1 MKKIINAIL
10 NWLLEP
16 KRRRE
21 AYLSIQE
28 WERIEGIQP
37 RRVKHDWKA

>member
-1 MKKIINAIL
+1 MRIFKVIVT
-10 NWLLEP
+10 WLLTP
-16 KRRRE
+16 RKRTAE
-21 AYLSIQE
+21 YMTIQD